1 MEENWLLFKLGI
13 KKSLCTDKKRKKK
26 LSNPI
31 VLHTLSRNEE
41 EGYCQEGNIEKDHKF
56 ISKKET
62 K

>member
-1 MEENWLLFKLGI
+1 MEENWLLSNLE
-13 KKSLCTDKKRKKK
+13 LRRVYVRKKK
-26 LSNPI
+26 LSI
-31 VLHTLSRNEE
+31 GLHTLSRNEQ